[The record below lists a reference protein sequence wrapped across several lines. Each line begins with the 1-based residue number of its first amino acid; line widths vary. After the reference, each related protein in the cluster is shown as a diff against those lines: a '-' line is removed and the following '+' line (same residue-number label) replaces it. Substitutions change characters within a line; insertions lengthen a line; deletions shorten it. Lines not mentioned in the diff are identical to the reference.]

1 MTDKLKLEDIKKVA
15 VIGAGTMGHGI
26 AQAFAYAGYQVNMMS
41 RTQETL
47 NRAMSLIKA
56 SLEAMAGAGLVDRSK
71 ISDALSRIKTC
82 TTVEEA
88 AKDVDIAFETMAENK
103 EAKTKVFADLD
114 KCLPKGRS

>member
-1 MTDKLKLEDIKKVA
+1 MELKMTDKLKLEDIKKIA

-82 TTVEEA
+82 TNLEEA
-88 AKDVDIAFETMAENK
+88 AKDVDIAFEQGCQ
-103 EAKTKVFADLD
+103 D
-114 KCLPKGRS
+114 KGLC